1 MLKEVA
7 GQTHG
12 LEEMTLKKKKQPTKS
27 QLNVQAQA
35 TILSG
40 KKKKKSVLRQ
50 NATSQNVNNI
60 LKPANHGNKN
70 NVKEVRVN
78 SSSNHI
84 TDGSVRTIWQHD
96 LQTQCRRPESPA
108 RADPNVHS

>member
-12 LEEMTLKKKKQPTKS
+12 LEEMTLKKKQQPTKS

-40 KKKKKSVLRQ
+40 KKKK
-50 NATSQNVNNI
+50 
-60 LKPANHGNKN
+60 
-70 NVKEVRVN
+70 RVF
-78 SSSNHI
+78 
-84 TDGSVRTIWQHD
+84 
-96 LQTQCRRPESPA
+96 
-108 RADPNVHS
+108 

>member
-1 MLKEVA
+1 
-7 GQTHG
+7 
-12 LEEMTLKKKKQPTKS
+12 MTLKKKKKK
-27 QLNVQAQA
+27 LNPPNHSSMSRPKQQYCQ
-35 TILSG
+35 G
-40 KKKKKSVLRQ
+40 KNKSVLRQ

-84 TDGSVRTIWQHD
+84 TDGSV
-96 LQTQCRRPESPA
+96 SYNMA
-108 RADPNVHS
+108 A